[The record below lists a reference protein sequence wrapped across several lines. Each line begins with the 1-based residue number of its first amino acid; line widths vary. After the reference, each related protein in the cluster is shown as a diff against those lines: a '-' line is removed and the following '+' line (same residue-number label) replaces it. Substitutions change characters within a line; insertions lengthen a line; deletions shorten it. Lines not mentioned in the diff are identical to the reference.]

1 SASTPED
8 AVTDLTSAQASV
20 QQAITKARSAISSMK
35 QAGYS
40 QESIANA
47 NGDLSGAGAVQTALT
62 DALKVAKDKAAT
74 EASYA
79 KAMALTQSLS
89 QTVSQMTA
97 QLKNLDPIGEELNL
111 DSKILSESLAS
122 SMSAASP
129 AAPQGVLPASYVPS
143 AGGMNSSSPT
153 SPSAAS
159 NLQSSPSEPSPASSK
174 RLAATGSSAEDIE
187 IASAVLLAGGIAV
200 EAVKKSRG
208 RHARNR

>member
-1 SASTPED
+1 
-8 AVTDLTSAQASV
+8 
-20 QQAITKARSAISSMK
+20 
-35 QAGYS
+35 
-40 QESIANA
+40 
-47 NGDLSGAGAVQTALT
+47 

-111 DSKILSESLAS
+111 DSKILSEPLAS
-122 SMSAASP
+122 SMPAASP
-129 AAPQGVLPASYVPS
+129 AVHHGAIPASYVPS
-143 AGGMNSSSPT
+143 AGGMNPSSPT

-159 NLQSSPSEPSPASSK
+159 NRQSSPSEPSPTSSK

-200 EAVKKSRG
+200 EAIKKSRG
-208 RHARNR
+208 RHARNK